1 MTHHSEFSDDS
12 LNLPVAK
19 PDLDLVVFDW
29 DGTIVDSTGA
39 IADSIRAAARDLG
52 LDEPNAQQASHV
64 IGLGLQ
70 DALRLAVPTLPPQ
83 RLGEFV
89 ERYRVH
95 YFGRDPLSNGRVNA
109 NWQSEHP
116 REEKGT
122 DTDDHRQG
130 KSVSDH
136 LGNGPAPLH

>member
-52 LDEPNAQQASHV
+52 LELAAALQPHAASEPRERGV
-64 IGLGLQ
+64 EERKVR
-70 DALRLAVPTLPPQ
+70 LRAD
-83 RLGEFV
+83 
-89 ERYRVH
+89 VH
-95 YFGRDPLSNGRVNA
+95 PKLLRAHGRVG
-109 NWQSEHP
+109 
-116 REEKGT
+116 R
-122 DTDDHRQG
+122 
-130 KSVSDH
+130 
-136 LGNGPAPLH
+136 